1 MIKVI
6 LFDADGVL
14 INGGMYSNELER
26 GYGITSKITRP
37 FFMGVF
43 QECLINAKDLKTEIE
58 PYLEQWGWKKSV
70 QDFMDEWF
78 EYEHKINSP
87 LINYIQKLR
96 AQGTKCVV
104 ATNQEKYR
112 ADYMLQKMGFNFS
125 FDKVYASAH
134 LGARKPDQKFFEKIL
149 LNFPEVDKSEIL
161 FWDDSPG
168 HVTAAKQFGINAEL
182 YTTLADFYEK
192 MKHYV

>member
-14 INGGMYSNELER
+14 INGEMFSNELER
-26 GYGITSKITRP
+26 KYGIPNESTQP
-37 FFMGVF
+37 FFKGVF
-43 QECLINAKDLKTEIE
+43 QECLIDAKDLKREIV
-58 PYLEQWGWKKSV
+58 PYLKKWGWKKSV
-70 QDFMDEWF
+70 QDYMNEWF
-78 EYEHKINSP
+78 AFEHKIDEP
-87 LINYIQKLR
+87 LVDYVQKLR
-96 AQGTKCVV
+96 AQGITCVV

-112 ADYMLQKMGFNFS
+112 TDYMLRKMGFKNN

-134 LGARKPDQKFFEKIL
+134 LGTRKPDQQFFENL
-149 LNFPEVDKSEIL
+149 LLDLPEIKKQEIL

-168 HVTAAKQFGINAEL
+168 HVAAAKQFGINAEL
-182 YTTLADFYEK
+182 YTTFSNFKDK

>member
-26 GYGITSKITRP
+26 RYGITSEITRP

-43 QECLINAKDLKTEIE
+43 QECLTSSKDLKHEIK
-58 PYLEQWGWKKSV
+58 PYLEQWGWEKSV
-70 QDFMDEWF
+70 QEFVDEWF
-78 EYEHKINSP
+78 EYEHKIDLP

-112 ADYMLQKMGFNFS
+112 ADYMLQKMGFKNS

-134 LGARKPDQKFFEKIL
+134 LGARKPDQKFFIKLL
-149 LNFPEVDKSEIL
+149 LNFPGLAKSEIL